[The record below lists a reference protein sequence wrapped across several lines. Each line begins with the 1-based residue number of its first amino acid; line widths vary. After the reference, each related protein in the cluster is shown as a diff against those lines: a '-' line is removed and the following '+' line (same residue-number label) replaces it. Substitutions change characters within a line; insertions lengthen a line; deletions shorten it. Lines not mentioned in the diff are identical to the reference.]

1 MQEEKVNQINILGR
15 RQIPQNF
22 RQAEIFLNH
31 FMQTLDKCLSLSEAP
46 LKLVC

>member
-1 MQEEKVNQINILGR
+1 MQVGKLNQITGR
-15 RQIPQNF
+15 RQVPQNF

-31 FMQTLDKCLSLSEAP
+31 FKQILDKCLSLSGEP